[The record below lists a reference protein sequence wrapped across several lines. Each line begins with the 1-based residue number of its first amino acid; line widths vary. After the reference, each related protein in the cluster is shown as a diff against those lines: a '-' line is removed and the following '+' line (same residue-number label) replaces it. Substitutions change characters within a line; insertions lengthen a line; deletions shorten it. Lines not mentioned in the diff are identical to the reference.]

1 MAALLAQPRVML
13 AAPHKSSGKTTIS
26 LGLCAALHR
35 RGLRVQPF
43 KKGPDYID
51 PMWLAQAAGLP
62 CYNLDF
68 HTQSPSEI
76 QTLFSQHAAL
86 AEISLIEGNMGL
98 FDSLD
103 VAGTQSNAALAIA
116 LQIPVVLVLDVR
128 GATRSLVPL
137 IQGFMQFEPRLRI
150 AGLILN
156 KVAGARHEQRLREVI
171 TQYCTIPILGCVHR
185 EAALAID
192 ERHLGLIPSSE
203 SQHSDALLHTISQR
217 IAAQID
223 LDQLLAIA
231 QTAPPLP
238 TVATAPAPAEY
249 APLRIAIAQD
259 AAFGFY
265 YPDDLE
271 AMRAQGVELIPIDTL
286 HDQSLP
292 ESIDALFIGGGFPE
306 TQMTA
311 LEANSPMR
319 MAIREAI
326 EQGLPTYA
334 ECGGLM
340 YLCRQLRW
348 GDKQSEMVGVI
359 PADCVLH
366 HKPIGRGYAL
376 IQKTA
381 AHPWPTVHE
390 HDQGVR
396 HVHEFHYSSLENLD
410 TGLHYAYELERGVGI
425 TAKRDGIVYKN
436 LLASYVHQRQVQG
449 NPWIAEFL
457 SFVRRHQLAGLNA
470 GYLPP
475 FM

>member
-1 MAALLAQPRVML
+1 MAQPRVML

-26 LGLCAALHR
+26 LGLCAALHQ

-116 LQIPVVLVLDVR
+116 LQTPVILVLDVR
-128 GATRSLVPL
+128 GATRSVVPL
-137 IQGFMQFEPRLRI
+137 IQGFVQFDPRLRI

-156 KVAGARHEQRLREVI
+156 KVAGARHEQRLREAI
-171 TQYCTIPILGCVHR
+171 AQYCTIPILGCVHR

-203 SQHSDALLHTISQR
+203 SQHSEALLHTISQR
-217 IAAQID
+217 IKAQID

-238 TVATAPAPAEY
+238 PAATSPTISGDAA
-249 APLRIAIAQD
+249 LRIAIAQD

-265 YPDDLE
+265 YPDDLD
-271 AMRAQGVELIPIDTL
+271 AMRAQGVELIPINTL
-286 HDQSLP
+286 QDQALP
-292 ESIDALFIGGGFPE
+292 DNLDALFIGGGFPE
-306 TQMTA
+306 TQMDA
-311 LEANSPMR
+311 LAANTPMR
-319 MAIREAI
+319 TAIREAI

-348 GDKQSEMVGVI
+348 NDKQSEMVGVI
-359 PADCVLH
+359 PADCVMH
-366 HKPIGRGYAL
+366 SKPIGRGYA
-376 IQKTA
+376 IFHKTA
-381 AHPWPTVHE
+381 SHPWPKL
-390 HDQGVR
+390 DGQGSR

-410 TGLHYAYELERGVGI
+410 AGLHYAYELERGVGI

-457 SFVRRHQLAGLNA
+457 SFVRQHQLTRASTA
-470 GYLPP
+470 YLPP